1 MFILDTC
8 TDFSH
13 RYSGDGYGGH
23 WWICIRDFKNN
34 VWRSYND
41 KDVRVITEEE
51 IFRKRDPDKEADAHL
66 VVYVR
71 DDRKDELCDPLHR
84 VEAADDGN
92 ADAEGDIEM
101 SEFASAPKGP
111 EIEVREV
118 EMKSLLD

>member
-1 MFILDTC
+1 M
-8 TDFSH
+8 
-13 RYSGDGYGGH
+13 
-23 WWICIRDFKNN
+23 
-34 VWRSYND
+34 
-41 KDVRVITEEE
+41 TEEDV
-51 IFRKRDPDKEADAHL
+51 FRQRDPDKEADAHL

-84 VEAADDGN
+84 VEAVGDEN

-101 SEFASAPKGP
+101 SEFVSAPKGT